1 MRYNN
6 VSAPKV
12 RTTVYGNFK
21 GADFSTDP
29 SQVDESHSPMPLN
42 LIADEGGFPE
52 KRLGWRT
59 LKTLSGQINGIFSL
73 VANEKRYLLI
83 HHGKIISHYD
93 AETDTVTYLK
103 SGIADARSTSFLMN
117 GAVYL
122 LTGKEYLVI
131 SVNDGALSC
140 ENVSERAY
148 LPRTVISRSP
158 SGGGESFEA
167 VNLLN
172 PKRQND
178 FLADGTSKTYQLDS
192 ENIDE
197 IISVEVNG
205 AAESGYTP
213 DLVKG
218 TITFTTAPKKPED
231 AGGVE
236 GADNVKVVYSKKVE
250 GYADRIN
257 KCTIAALYGKG
268 SFDRVFFSGN
278 PEYKNLDWY
287 CGYNDPTYIP
297 DTSYSVVGSE
307 ETAIMGYLRIGG
319 QLVIV
324 KEDNQQDSTIF
335 IRSVEIDEKGDAKFP
350 LAQGVQSIGAMSKY
364 CFISL
369 RDDPLFLSRYGV
381 NAIIT
386 NNIT

>member
-93 AETDTVTYLK
+93 AETDTVTDLK

-131 SVNDGALSC
+131 SANDGALSC

-178 FLADGTSKTYQLDS
+178 F
-192 ENIDE
+192 
-197 IISVEVNG
+197 
-205 AAESGYTP
+205 
-213 DLVKG
+213 
-218 TITFTTAPKKPED
+218 
-231 AGGVE
+231 
-236 GADNVKVVYSKKVE
+236 
-250 GYADRIN
+250 
-257 KCTIAALYGKG
+257 
-268 SFDRVFFSGN
+268 
-278 PEYKNLDWY
+278 
-287 CGYNDPTYIP
+287 
-297 DTSYSVVGSE
+297 
-307 ETAIMGYLRIGG
+307 
-319 QLVIV
+319 
-324 KEDNQQDSTIF
+324 
-335 IRSVEIDEKGDAKFP
+335 
-350 LAQGVQSIGAMSKY
+350 
-364 CFISL
+364 
-369 RDDPLFLSRYGV
+369 
-381 NAIIT
+381 
-386 NNIT
+386 

>member
-1 MRYNN
+1 M
-6 VSAPKV
+6 
-12 RTTVYGNFK
+12 
-21 GADFSTDP
+21 
-29 SQVDESHSPMPLN
+29 
-42 LIADEGGFPE
+42 
-52 KRLGWRT
+52 
-59 LKTLSGQINGIFSL
+59 
-73 VANEKRYLLI
+73 
-83 HHGKIISHYD
+83 
-93 AETDTVTYLK
+93 
-103 SGIADARSTSFLMN
+103 
-117 GAVYL
+117 
-122 LTGKEYLVI
+122 
-131 SVNDGALSC
+131 
-140 ENVSERAY
+140 
-148 LPRTVISRSP
+148 
-158 SGGGESFEA
+158 
-167 VNLLN
+167 
-172 PKRQND
+172 
-178 FLADGTSKTYQLDS
+178 
-192 ENIDE
+192 
-197 IISVEVNG
+197 SVEVNG

-350 LAQGVQSIGAMSKY
+350 LA
-364 CFISL
+364 
-369 RDDPLFLSRYGV
+369 
-381 NAIIT
+381 
-386 NNIT
+386 